1 MSASIGGLAM
11 IDNSNAGVTRT
22 RTKRVRDRIFDTA
35 CRLFYEHGIRAVGVD
50 AIAHEAGTNKMSF
63 YRNFASKEELVASYL
78 RAQAEQHFCWWDE
91 TIAQHAGN
99 PRRQAEALF
108 DAYAA
113 HARADCPRGC
123 ALANAAVE
131 LAPGDGALDEI
142 VREYKAEI
150 RRRLRRLAREMGA
163 ADPNLLGDALMLLM
177 EGGYASRLSVKQEA
191 GPLTAAAAAARA
203 LIDAQL
209 PRGRRSGPGKTRRR

>member
-1 MSASIGGLAM
+1 M
-11 IDNSNAGVTRT
+11 IENRNAGVTRG
-22 RTKRVRDRIFDTA
+22 RPKRVRERIFDTA
-35 CRLFYEHGIRAVGVD
+35 CRLFYDHGIRAVGVD

-63 YRNFASKEELVASYL
+63 YRNFTSKEELVAEYL
-78 RAQAEQHFCWWDE
+78 RAQAEEYWRWWE
-91 TIAQHAGN
+91 ATISQHAGN

-108 DAYAA
+108 DAYAP
-113 HARADCPRGC
+113 HARDRCPRGC

-131 LAPGDGALDEI
+131 ISDEDELLTKI

-150 RRRLRRLAREMGA
+150 RRRLRKLAREMRA
-163 ADPNLLGDALMLLM
+163 RDPNLLGDALMLLM
-177 EGGYASRLSVKQEA
+177 EGGYAARLATKNDA

-209 PRGRRSGPGKTRRR
+209 PRGRGK

>member
-1 MSASIGGLAM
+1 MAE
-11 IDNSNAGVTRT
+11 NRNAVAQSQRT
-22 RTKRVRDRIFDTA
+22 QRVRDRIFDTA

-63 YRNFASKEELVASYL
+63 YRNFTSKEELVSEYL
-78 RAQAEQHFCWWDE
+78 RAQAAEYFRWWDE
-91 TIAQHAGN
+91 TISQHAGD

-108 DAYAA
+108 DAYAP
-113 HARADCPRGC
+113 HARDRCPRGC

-131 LAPGDGALDEI
+131 ISDEDDALSSI
-142 VREYKAEI
+142 VREYKAEV

-163 ADPNLLGDALMLLM
+163 RDPNLLGDSLMLLM
-177 EGGYASRLSVKQEA
+177 EGGYAARLATKSDA

-203 LIDAQL
+203 LIDAQV
-209 PRGRRSGPGKTRRR
+209 PRGRR